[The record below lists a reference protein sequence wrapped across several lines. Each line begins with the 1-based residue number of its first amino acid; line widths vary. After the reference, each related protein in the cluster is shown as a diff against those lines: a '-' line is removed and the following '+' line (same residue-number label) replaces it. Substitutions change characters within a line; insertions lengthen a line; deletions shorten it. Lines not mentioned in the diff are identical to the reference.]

1 MATTWNLTDNLNLTL
16 SNGNLTTGGTGG
28 VGGGTR
34 STTSRTSGKLY
45 FELQYTPGSS
55 STAGTTTGGGIANSG
70 YTLGSSG
77 TTGAAFQVAN
87 AAGTGDVRI
96 NNSTVVNGNSGSI
109 TTGTYIGIA
118 VDIDGTLFWETTDG
132 IHWNSNSSG
141 VNDPATATGGQSFS
155 AITGPYFIAGCIA
168 GSGSSTRQLTLNV
181 GASAFHY
188 TVPSGF
194 SAWDPPVAAS
204 GSGMMFG
211 ARTIVDMGRDLWRR
225 RRGLWVPDPAWAF

>member
-34 STTSRTSGKLY
+34 STTSMTSGKLY
-45 FELQYTPGSS
+45 FELQYAPGSS

-118 VDIDGTLFWETTDG
+118 VDIGGTLFWETTDG

-141 VNDPATATGGQSFS
+141 VNDPATGTGGQSFS
-155 AITGPYFIAGCIA
+155 AITGPYFIAGCVA
-168 GSGSSTRQLTLNV
+168 SSGSSTRGLILNA

-194 SAWDPPVAAS
+194 SAWDGINVALMT
-204 GSGMMFG
+204 GMFFA
-211 ARTIVDMGRDLWRR
+211 ARTIVDMGRRAWQR
-225 RRGLWVPDPAWAF
+225 RRGLWLPDPVWAF